1 MAIFGIL
8 ELEPVVQV
16 SDKTRLK
23 ADKSFVSKDEA
34 AITLIEVEPESG
46 SGFIDITGS
55 SSRDWY
61 LDWAYSGI
69 SRVVTVSLRITTDG
83 APVTETATLQVNTAA
98 DDKLFSTDADLIN
111 KENDILKWVQ
121 DGRSSFLN
129 VHRQARDLVLT
140 YLDES
145 GKVDVDGNRLTA
157 DSIVDVEEVREWAAA
172 LTLKLIFKSISNEVG
187 DIFSEKARLYESQEK
202 IHRNRT
208 FLRFDYNND
217 GDLSDAE
224 KANTIQQIRFV
235 RR

>member
-16 SDKTRLK
+16 DDKTRLK

-34 AITLIEVEPESG
+34 AISLIEIEPEAG
-46 SGFIDITGS
+46 DGFIDITGS

-61 LDWAYSGI
+61 LDWSYSGT
-69 SRVVTVSLRITTDG
+69 SRSVTASLRITTDG
-83 APVTETATLQVNTAA
+83 APVTFTKDIQVNTAA
-98 DDKLFSTDADLIN
+98 DDKLFSTDSDLIS

-129 VHRQARDLVLT
+129 VHRQSRDLVLT

-145 GKVDVDGNRLTA
+145 GKTDIDGNRLTA
-157 DSIVDVEEVREWAAA
+157 DSILDVEEVREWAAA

-208 FLRFDYNND
+208 YLRYDYDND
-217 GDLSDAE
+217 GEVSRGEASTFQ
-224 KANTIQQIRFV
+224 TIDF
-235 RR
+235 RRR

>member
-16 SDKTRLK
+16 DDKIRLSAK
-23 ADKSFVSKDEA
+23 KSFVSKDEA
-34 AITLIEVEPESG
+34 AISLVRIEPEAG
-46 SGFIDITGS
+46 AGFIDVTGS
-55 SSRDWY
+55 NYKDWY
-61 LDWAYSGI
+61 LDWSYSGT
-69 SRVVTVSLRITTDG
+69 SRSVTVSVEITTDG
-83 APVTETATLQVNTAA
+83 APVTFTKDLQVFTAE
-98 DDKLFSTDADLIN
+98 DDQLFSTDDDLIN

-145 GKVDVDGNRLTA
+145 GKTDRDGNRLTA
-157 DSIVDVEEVREWAAA
+157 ESIVDVEEVREWAAA
-172 LTLKLIFKSISNEVG
+172 LTLKLIFKSISNAV
-187 DIFSEKARLYESQEK
+187 DDVFAEKAKMYSSQVK

-208 FLRFDYNND
+208 FLRFDYD
-217 GDLSDAE
+217 GDGKLSKAE
-224 KANTIQQIRFV
+224 KNQTFQTIRFS